1 MKNIFKSI
9 IKQIVFWLLFF
20 AFSRIIFLIFYHKYI
35 TGIDTVSVAA
45 VLFHGLKL
53 DISTICYVIAIPF
66 LLLTVQSISSREWMN
81 KLILTYNTLIIFI
94 YSLITTAELGV
105 YDEWQTKLSSK
116 AIKYLSH
123 PSEVY
128 NSASTGTFFILL
140 FILLAQF
147 FIGFFAFKKI
157 FWHRIGKTTIKWY
170 FTFSFIILSLLGIGL
185 RGGLQQI
192 PINQSDAYYSKH
204 NVLNLAAVNSGW
216 NMIHSLHQNF
226 YSIEKNPFNYYK
238 TEEAKRITDEMHKV
252 KNDTTIHVLKTK
264 NPNIVFILLEGW
276 SADLIESLGGE
287 KGITPHFRDLE
298 KYGILFTHMYS
309 SGSRSEQGM
318 SSVFGGC
325 PATPLA
331 QIARQPDKFVKLP
344 SFTKTLISKGYHTS
358 YYFGGDLEYG
368 NIRGYIY
375 SNNFDR
381 IVEGKDFGNNFPRGK
396 LGLHDEFVYPRFLSD
411 LNKEKFP
418 FFAAYFTMST
428 HSPYDFPNFKEPIQ
442 WPKIEKEYVNAAYY
456 ADSCLGDFISKVK
469 KMSWYENTL
478 IVIVSDHGH
487 NSYKGHEYW
496 NTEYQKIPM
505 LFLGGAIKDEF
516 RGTQIDKY
524 GSQIDIASTLL
535 HQLDIKSDKFRWS
548 KNLLNPYTPNFTYSA
563 FEVGINWR
571 CSEGEFVYEHNM
583 NKYLDEK
590 LPATKKDS
598 IEKAGKA
605 YLQEVYREYFEY

>member
-1 MKNIFKSI
+1 M
-9 IKQIVFWLLFF
+9 
-20 AFSRIIFLIFYHKYI
+20 
-35 TGIDTVSVAA
+35 
-45 VLFHGLKL
+45 
-53 DISTICYVIAIPF
+53 AIPF
-66 LLLTVQSISSREWMN
+66 LLLTTQSVFSREWMN
-81 KLILTYNTLIIFI
+81 KIILVYNALIIFI
-94 YSLITTAELGV
+94 YSLITTAELGI

-116 AIKYLSH
+116 AIKYLAH

-128 NSASTGTFFILL
+128 NSASTSTFFLLLLIL
-140 FILLAQF
+140 FAQF
-147 FIGFFAFKKI
+147 FVGFWTYRRW
-157 FWHRIGKTTIKWY
+157 FWHRIGKTTIKRY
-170 FTFSFIILSLLGIGL
+170 YSFSFFIITLSLLGICL

-192 PINQSDAYYSKH
+192 PINQSDAYFSKH
-204 NVLNLAAVNSGW
+204 DVLNLASVNSGW

-226 YSIEKNPFNYYK
+226 YSIEKNPFAYYK

-252 KNDTTIHVLKTK
+252 KKDTTVRVLKTT
-264 NPNIVFILLEGW
+264 NPNIIFILLEGW

-287 KGITPHFRDLE
+287 KGITPHFRELE
-298 KYGILFTHMYS
+298 KEGILFTHMYS

-318 SSVFGGC
+318 SSVFAGC

-344 SFTKTLISKGYHTS
+344 SLPKALIAKGYHTS
-358 YYFGGDLEYG
+358 YYFGGDLVYG
-368 NIRGYIY
+368 NIRGYIF
-375 SNNFDR
+375 SNGFDR
-381 IVEGKDFGNNFPRGK
+381 IVEGKDFSSSFPRGK
-396 LGLHDEFVYPRFLSD
+396 LGLHDEFVYPRFLND
-411 LNKEKFP
+411 LNNEKTP

-428 HSPYDFPNFKEPIQ
+428 HAPFDIPNYKEKIH
-442 WPKIEKEYVNAAYY
+442 WPKLEKEYVNAAYY
-456 ADSCLGDFISKVK
+456 ADSCLGDFIAKAK
-469 KMSWYENTL
+469 KTTWYENTL

-505 LFLGGAIKDEF
+505 IFLGGAVKDEY

-535 HQLDIKSDKFRWS
+535 HQLGMKSDKFRWS
-548 KNLLNPYTPNFTYSA
+548 KNLLNPYSPNFTYSA

-571 CSEGEFVYEHNM
+571 CTDGDFVYEHNL

-590 LPATKKDS
+590 LPVAKKDS